1 MEMLKIFAVSYVEDG
16 GRNYLFFATKKRA
29 EAQLESWRLMDEDV
43 DRDYIFELY
52 PKTKDDLC
60 EMLQKFNDDSWEEE

>member
-1 MEMLKIFAVSYVEDG
+1 MERLKIFAVSYVEDG

-52 PKTKDDLC
+52 PKTKD
-60 EMLQKFNDDSWEEE
+60 